1 MRHLLPLLALLAAC
15 RVELGPPGARAVVT
29 SDDEAPAG
37 EVWIY
42 TSMYQ
47 SVIDQVDPLIREAL
61 PGVEPQW
68 YQAGS
73 EKVAQ
78 RVEAEWD
85 AGGSKACLLM
95 TSDPFWY
102 AAITRQ
108 DRLQPHFAPNVL
120 QIDRGMVDPSG
131 YWATAR
137 ISLLVLGAHEDV
149 SDAPTAIGQLG
160 DPDYAGRVS
169 IGDPLSSGT
178 MFTLLSFLT
187 EGKTDDAS
195 WSFVEE
201 LRGQGLVSAGGNSS
215 VLTRLETRERE
226 IGVLLLENLLKA
238 AEKDSPAKPIYPA
251 DGAIAVPGP
260 IALTSDCPNPK
271 AARAVYDFLLS
282 DPGQQAMVDGNMYAG
297 LPHLPPP
304 KGAEPLDAIALRP
317 WDTAFRERV
326 AADKAAIKERF
337 AELVSGAQ

>member
-1 MRHLLPLLALLAAC
+1 MRNLPFLLLALTAC
-15 RVELGPPGARAVVT
+15 RVEFGPPGGGAPVAVDAGAEPT
-29 SDDEAPAG
+29 G

-47 SVIDQVDPLIREAL
+47 SVIDQVDPQIREAF
-61 PGVEPQW
+61 PGVEPRW

-102 AAITRQ
+102 AAITEKGQ
-108 DRLQPHFAPNVL
+108 LQPHFAPNVL
-120 QIDRGMVDPSG
+120 QIDRGMVDPDG
-131 YWATAR
+131 HWATAR
-137 ISLLVLGAHEDV
+137 VSLLVLGAHEDV
-149 SDAPTAIGQLG
+149 AEDQRPQALTDLT
-160 DPDYAGRVS
+160 DHRFDGRVS

-187 EGKTDDAS
+187 TDQG
-195 WSFVEE
+195 WPFVEQ
-201 LRGQGLVSAGGNSS
+201 LREQGLVSAGGNSS
-215 VLTRLETRERE
+215 VLTRIETRERE

-238 AEKDSPAKPIYPA
+238 AEKDTPAKPIYPT

-260 IALTSDCPNPK
+260 IALTTDCPNPN

-304 KGAEPLDAIALRP
+304 TGAKPLSEIALRP
-317 WDTAFRERV
+317 WSTAFREDV
-326 AADKAAIKERF
+326 ARRKGDIKERF
-337 AELVSGAQ
+337 AELVSGGK

>member
-1 MRHLLPLLALLAAC
+1 M
-15 RVELGPPGARAVVT
+15 
-29 SDDEAPAG
+29 G

-47 SVIDQVDPLIREAL
+47 SVIDQVDPLLREAL
-61 PGVEPQW
+61 PGVEPRW

-85 AGGSKACLLM
+85 AGGSKACLLL

-102 AAITRQ
+102 ASITEKG
-108 DRLQPHFAPNVL
+108 RLARHFSPNVL
-120 QIDRGMVDPSG
+120 QIDRGMVDEDG

-137 ISLLVLGAHEDV
+137 VSLLVLGVHEEVMDP
-149 SDAPTAIGQLG
+149 PTRLTDLSEARFTN
-160 DPDYAGRVS
+160 RVS
-169 IGDPLSSGT
+169 MGDPLSSGT

-187 EGKTDDAS
+187 QDGSSGGD
-195 WSFVEE
+195 WSFVEG
-201 LRGQGLVSAGGNSS
+201 LRSRGLVSAGGNSS
-215 VLTRLETRERE
+215 VLTRIETRERE
-226 IGVLLLENLLKA
+226 VGILLLENLLKA
-238 AEKDSPAKPIYPA
+238 SEKDTPAQAVYPE

-260 IALTSDCPNPK
+260 IALTSGCPNPG

-304 KGAEPLDAIALRP
+304 AGARPLSDIALRP
-317 WDTAFRERV
+317 WSAAFRNGV
-326 AADKAAIKERF
+326 AHDKAAIKERF